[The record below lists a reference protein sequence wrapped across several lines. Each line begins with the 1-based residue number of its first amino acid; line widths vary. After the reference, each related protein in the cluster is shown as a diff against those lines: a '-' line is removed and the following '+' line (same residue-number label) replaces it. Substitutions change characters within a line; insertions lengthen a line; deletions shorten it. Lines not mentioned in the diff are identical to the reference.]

1 MFEKA
6 TREKIR
12 FNSTRGALSV
22 EDLWD
27 LPLTNGVINLDNIAK
42 GLSKELRD
50 NEESFVNPKKKDTI
64 TKLKFDVVRQIIT
77 VKLKEAEKKKKEAE
91 DKIKYNKIV
100 DVIAEKEVDELKEK
114 SSKELQ
120 KELKKYKRVE

>member
-1 MFEKA
+1 M
-6 TREKIR
+6 
-12 FNSTRGALSV
+12 
-22 EDLWD
+22 
-27 LPLTNGVINLDNIAK
+27 
-42 GLSKELRD
+42 
-50 NEESFVNPKKKDTI
+50 
-64 TKLKFDVVRQIIT
+64 
-77 VKLKEAEKKKKEAE
+77 KLKEAEKKKKEAE